1 MTSAEKKKRLTN
13 KPSSARWEDD
23 KTYLQVPLDGAKPGS
38 SQENVKFQR
47 KYEKGFGLK
56 ATSSLPAADRNMKI
70 DEVTILMYDGAFTA
84 CNYHNDREYS
94 CVIYNKEAKRLTR
107 LPPMFASVLGYNIA
121 TDTTICKDNKDR
133 YMGYRPK
140 GKHRVFYVS
149 EKLWLKL
156 KRKDSTIL
164 SKAYNRTILAENN
177 AENEFQLGSDFFTVT
192 PLGLY
197 DMTCE
202 THTILWLA
210 HQNFWR
216 FQIVKKLRSTVRP
229 LRLEHT
235 GSEQRKQIANFR
247 GNLIV

>member
-133 YMGYRPK
+133 YMGCRPK

-177 AENEFQLGSDFFTVT
+177 AENEFQLGSDFFT
-192 PLGLY
+192 G
-197 DMTCE
+197 
-202 THTILWLA
+202 
-210 HQNFWR
+210 
-216 FQIVKKLRSTVRP
+216 
-229 LRLEHT
+229 
-235 GSEQRKQIANFR
+235 
-247 GNLIV
+247 